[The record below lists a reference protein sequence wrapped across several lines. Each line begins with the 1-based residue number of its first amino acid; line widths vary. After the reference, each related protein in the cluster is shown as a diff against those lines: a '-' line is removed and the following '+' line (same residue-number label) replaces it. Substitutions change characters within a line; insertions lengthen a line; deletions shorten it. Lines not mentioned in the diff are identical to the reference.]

1 MREVP
6 VRATPETEGP
16 ILELGSEIVEGF
28 RSSRLPEP
36 QGHSEEAAR
45 GTVLSGGSP
54 GVEELRSSGD
64 VERCADVIG
73 RAAEMEVE
81 AAPRERGERR

>member
-1 MREVP
+1 M
-6 VRATPETEGP
+6 
-16 ILELGSEIVEGF
+16 
-28 RSSRLPEP
+28 
-36 QGHSEEAAR
+36 
-45 GTVLSGGSP
+45 
-54 GVEELRSSGD
+54 EELRSSGD